1 MSSELLVD
9 RIEDQ
14 FKDPFLQR
22 ASGEAPSAIRSR
34 SRGRVP
40 GEAGVWVFIFGDLM
54 VFSVFFGV
62 FLYERGHDREVFEA
76 SRETLSPTIGA
87 INTILLLTASLFV
100 ALGVQAARRQAS
112 TLARRML
119 VLAMLCGTGF
129 VANKALE
136 YGSKIQAG
144 HTPGQ
149 NDFYMYFFAFTGIH
163 LLHLLLGLLVLGIM
177 WRIAGSRVTSAA
189 GIRNLEAGA
198 CYWHLVDL
206 LWIVLFS
213 LLYLVRSP

>member
-1 MSSELLVD
+1 VSSELLVD
-9 RIEDQ
+9 RVGDQ
-14 FKDPFLQR
+14 FRDPFSEP
-22 ASGEAPSAIRSR
+22 AGSVAPGACQSR
-34 SRGRVP
+34 RRGRVP
-40 GEAGVWVFIFGDLM
+40 GEVGVWVFIFGDLL

-62 FLYERGHDREVFEA
+62 FLYERGHDREIFEA
-76 SRETLSPTIGA
+76 SRETLSLTIGA
-87 INTILLLTASLFV
+87 VNTILLLTASLFV
-100 ALGVQAARRQAS
+100 ALGVQAARRQAP

-136 YGSKIQAG
+136 YGGKIRAG

-177 WRIAGSRVTSAA
+177 WHIAGRASPSAA